1 MDWLLLASALVLVLA
16 NGFFVATEFAI
27 VKVRASRLQSLVD
40 EGRPGAQAAMR
51 MSQDL
56 DGYLS
61 ATQFGITLASLALGW
76 IGEPAFAHLIE
87 PLVTRVV
94 PAGAAVGV
102 SHTISVAVAFVIIT
116 FLHIVVGELA
126 PKSIAIQRAEATT
139 LAVAFPMRLFYIALY
154 PGIWLLNGMAG
165 RLLRWM
171 GLGPA
176 SEAHDAHDAD
186 ELKIILHSSARAGS
200 ITEYRARLLER
211 ALEMVEK
218 TARQVLVPRSEVR
231 YLDLEEPLEANIQEA
246 RASGHTWLPVAREN
260 LDQIEGVVNV
270 KDLYYL
276 LSKGQLKGLSQV
288 QRPVLFVPEN
298 VTLEQL
304 LKEFR
309 RRRRQLA
316 VVVDEHGGTS
326 GIVTLADV
334 VAEVVGDVAELG
346 RRGGEVKTLPGGR
359 LEITGSAQLDDLA
372 ERLDV
377 DFDLPGIEEGEI
389 TTIGGYV
396 MARLGRIPVANDVV
410 PVGEYDVRVAVV
422 EGPRVRSVVVAPR
435 VSPAALP
442 TDEAPKNGGA

>member
-1 MDWLLLASALVLVLA
+1 M
-16 NGFFVATEFAI
+16 
-27 VKVRASRLQSLVD
+27 
-40 EGRPGAQAAMR
+40 
-51 MSQDL
+51 
-56 DGYLS
+56 
-61 ATQFGITLASLALGW
+61 
-76 IGEPAFAHLIE
+76 
-87 PLVTRVV
+87 
-94 PAGAAVGV
+94 
-102 SHTISVAVAFVIIT
+102 SHTVAVALAFVIIT

-126 PKSIAIQRAEATT
+126 PKSIAIQRAEQTT
-139 LAVAFPMRLFYIALY
+139 LAVAFPMRVFYVLFY

-171 GLGPA
+171 GLGQA
-176 SEAHDAHDAD
+176 SEAHEAHSAD
-186 ELKIILHSSARAGS
+186 ELKVILHSSAQAGA
-200 ITEYRARLLER
+200 ITEYRAQLLER

-231 YLDLEEPLEANIQEA
+231 YLDLEEPLEVNIQEA

-260 LDQIEGVVNV
+260 LDQVEGVVNV

-276 LSKGQLKGLSQV
+276 LSKGELKGLSQV

-346 RRGGEVKTLPGGR
+346 RRVDEVKTLPGGR
-359 LEITGSAQLDDLA
+359 LEISGSAQLDDLA
-372 ERLDV
+372 DRLDV
-377 DFDLPGIEEGEI
+377 DFEIPGLEEGEI

-396 MARLGRIPVANDVV
+396 MARLGRV
-410 PVGEYDVRVAVV
+410 PIAGDSVRVGEYDVRVSAV

-435 VSPAALP
+435 P
-442 TDEAPKNGGA
+442 TPTPGGPDASKSVRTDGGAKPLN